1 MNQLDVYYR
10 ALLEYRHLTLAD
22 HDCSALRT
30 AISNAD
36 AEKDKIVVV
45 RSLCTIDND
54 WVDAIE
60 NGLLH
65 IEKAINENRQF
76 IRSNGTVVPIEKVKN
91 VSRESVEHLAKH
103 SNLITRYTEGEDI
116 IPDKL
121 YTVERL
127 SEYAVYENRFLY
139 MLLSYLRDFVTIRYN
154 EILDLTN
161 KYDAT
166 VDFDKKISVGKQK
179 LAYTLSMHDVR
190 RDDPFLKENNP
201 AKETIDRIDLILKTV
216 IAYLST
222 PLMEEVAKSP
232 MLKPPITK
240 TNVLKMNKHF
250 KGAVALYDF
259 IVSYDKAG
267 YTIEKQT
274 DTIAPF
280 GADLADEL
288 AEAGGLVAF
297 LTYEYGLGLKRELQ
311 KSYAR
316 EEERRKLEKIRQR
329 NERIEALKRRL
340 NHSEISIEEYV
351 ITLEEQL
358 RDLESVCDHAEK
370 LTEELDAEKALTK
383 RLSETVEKYGAEI
396 ESLNLAMENLKQEHF
411 EEIQRIH
418 REHEDAMHELIVK
431 HENAMH
437 ELTVKHAQE
446 TARLVEEHNDE
457 IQKMNDEAKQ
467 TRERHEE
474 ELRKTQHQADE
485 ELQRVK
491 SELNLQIEDMRNQL
505 AASSEE
511 LSDVKEEYLE
521 LMEAKR
527 LTEARL
533 KSYSGI
539 SVDATDR
546 ESFNELE
553 REYQAFTRVYKEHW
567 KITKNNIK
575 KKHLNMN
582 NLKGQK
588 EKKEEETSDS
598 D

>member
-10 ALLEYRHLTLAD
+10 ALLEYRKLTLAD
-22 HDCSALRT
+22 NDCSALRT
-30 AISNAD
+30 AISGAE
-36 AEKDKIVVV
+36 AEKDKIVVI
-45 RSLCTIDND
+45 RSLCTIEND

-60 NGLLH
+60 NGLVH

-103 SNLITRYTEGEDI
+103 SNFITRYTEGEDI

-166 VDFDKKISVGKQK
+166 IDFDKKISVGKQN
-179 LAYTLSMHDVR
+179 LVYTLSMHDVR
-190 RDDPFLKENNP
+190 RDDAYLKENNP

-259 IVSYDKAG
+259 IVSYDKPG

-274 DTIAPF
+274 NTIAPF

-288 AEAGGLVAF
+288 AEAGGLVSF
-297 LTYEYGLGLKRELQ
+297 LVYEYGLGLKRDLQ
-311 KSYAR
+311 KAYAR
-316 EEERRKLEKIRQR
+316 EEERRRIEKIRKR
-329 NERIEALKRRL
+329 SERIEALKRRL
-340 NHSEISIEEYV
+340 SHSEISIEEYV
-351 ITLEEQL
+351 VTLEDQL
-358 RDLESVCDHAEK
+358 RDLEGVTDHAEK
-370 LTEELDAEKALTK
+370 LAEELDAEKALTK

-396 ESLNLAMENLKQEHF
+396 ERLSLAIETLKQEHF

-418 REHEDAMHELIVK
+418 REHEDAMHALIVK
-431 HENAMH
+431 HEEAVQA
-437 ELTVKHAQE
+437 LTVKYENA
-446 TARLVEEHNDE
+446 
-457 IQKMNDEAKQ
+457 IQ
-467 TRERHEE
+467 
-474 ELRKTQHQADE
+474 
-485 ELQRVK
+485 
-491 SELNLQIEDMRNQL
+491 
-505 AASSEE
+505 E
-511 LSDVKEEYLE
+511 LSAQYE
-521 LMEAKR
+521 
-527 LTEARL
+527 
-533 KSYSGI
+533 
-539 SVDATDR
+539 
-546 ESFNELE
+546 
-553 REYQAFTRVYKEHW
+553 Q
-567 KITKNNIK
+567 
-575 KKHLNMN
+575 
-582 NLKGQK
+582 
-588 EKKEEETSDS
+588 EKPR
-598 D
+598 

>member
-1 MNQLDVYYR
+1 MNQFDVYYR

-22 HDCSALRT
+22 NDCTALRT

-45 RSLCTIDND
+45 RSLCTIEND
-54 WVDAIE
+54 WVDEIE
-60 NGLLH
+60 NGLIH

-116 IPDKL
+116 VPDKL

-166 VDFDKKISVGKQK
+166 VEFDKKVSIGKQK

-190 RDDPFLKENNP
+190 RDDPYLKENNP
-201 AKETIDRIDLILKTV
+201 AKAIIDRIDLILKTI

-267 YTIEKQT
+267 YTIEKIT
-274 DTIAPF
+274 NTIAPF
-280 GADLADEL
+280 SADLADEL
-288 AEAGGLVAF
+288 AEAGGLVSF
-297 LTYEYGLGLKRELQ
+297 LLYEYGLNLKPTLKKAYE
-311 KSYAR
+311 R
-316 EEERRKLEKIRQR
+316 EEERRKIEKVRQR
-329 NERIEALKRRL
+329 SERIEALKRRL
-340 NHSEISIEEYV
+340 NHSEISAEEYI
-351 ITLEEQL
+351 ITLEQQL
-358 RDLESVCDHAEK
+358 RDLKSVSEHAEK
-370 LTEELDAEKALTK
+370 LADELESEKRLTK
-383 RLSETVEKYGAEI
+383 RLSETVENYEAEI
-396 ESLNLAMENLKQEHF
+396 ESLNLAIQNLKQVHF

-418 REHEDAMHELIVK
+418 REHEDALHELIVK
-431 HENAMH
+431 HETEKAEIIEKH
-437 ELTVKHAQE
+437 ETEKAE
-446 TARLVEEHNDE
+446 IIEEHCIE
-457 IQKMNDEAKQ
+457 IQMMNDEA
-467 TRERHEE
+467 RRAEERHAE
-474 ELRKTQHQADE
+474 ELSKTKQEAVE
-485 ELQRVK
+485 MLQLVR
-491 SELNLQIEDMRNQL
+491 SELNMQVEDMQNKL
-505 AASSEE
+505 SASSEE
-511 LSDVKEEYLE
+511 LSALKEEHLQ
-521 LMEAKR
+521 LMESKR

-539 SVDATDR
+539 PTDTIDR
-546 ESFNELE
+546 DSFNELE
-553 REYQAFTRVYKEHW
+553 REYNAFMRAYKEHW
-567 KITKNNIK
+567 KLTKNSIK

-588 EKKEEETSDS
+588 EKKEEEPSDS
-598 D
+598 E